1 MPRSPVAPLMILAWG
16 AMAVGAAGPVGAQEP
31 PPEVL
36 IVVAH
41 PDDDAMFAGAV
52 HKITHTLGGSV
63 DLALVTDGSGGF
75 RYAQLAEP
83 IYGLP
88 LTDEATARRY
98 LPAIRKRELMAG
110 GAIVGIRNYF
120 FLDEYDHAY
129 TENVD
134 TVLTHVWDADR
145 VRDRLRAIMQR
156 DAYDFVFVHL
166 PIEQFHAHHKAASIL
181 ALEAATALPAE
192 TRPIV
197 LGTFVGTAGDSAL
210 LDYTGLPEYPIT
222 RVRRDV
228 GPFVFD
234 LTEPLDPMERLDYRI
249 VVNWLIAEHKS
260 QGTMQLLMRGEG
272 MDLERFWYFA
282 ANPPERAAEA
292 TQLFERLAVRTGAP
306 GPRSR
311 H

>member
-1 MPRSPVAPLMILAWG
+1 VVLVWCALTIG
-16 AMAVGAAGPVGAQEP
+16 AVRQVGAQDDSI
-31 PPEVL
+31 EVL

-52 HKITHTLGGSV
+52 YKITHALDGQV

-83 IYGLP
+83 IYGLR
-88 LTDEATARRY
+88 LTDEAIARHY

-120 FLDEYDHAY
+120 FFDEYDHAY

-134 TVLTHVWDADR
+134 SVLAHVWDADQ
-145 VRDRLRAIMQR
+145 VRRRLHRIMQ
-156 DAYDFVFVHL
+156 DGDYDFVFVHL
-166 PIEQFHAHHKAASIL
+166 PIQTFHAHHKAASIL
-181 ALEAATALPAE
+181 ALEAAGTLPAE
-192 TRPIV
+192 RRPVV
-197 LGTFVGTAGDSAL
+197 LGAFVGAAGDSAL
-210 LDYTGLPEYPIT
+210 LDYTGLPGYPIT
-222 RVRRDV
+222 QVRPDV

-234 LTEPLDPMERLDYRI
+234 LTEPIDPAERLDYRI

-260 QGTMQLLMRGEG
+260 QGTMQLFMGAEG
-272 MDLERFWYFA
+272 MELERFWYFA

-292 TQLFERLAVRTGAP
+292 EQLFERLAARTGPP
-306 GPRSR
+306 GPRAGR
-311 H
+311 